1 MEKSHKIFY
10 GWWVV
15 LVITILFFIG
25 GAAPFAVVLKQ
36 LMMQF
41 HTGRGEV
48 SLSQSINSIAG
59 GVMGIFVGRMLQ
71 HNSPKKFMLWGSII
85 SGLSTLTISLAHSLW
100 FLYLF
105 FLIGGIAGAF
115 SNAIAMFTILSRWF
129 TKKWGTA
136 IGIAMTGGGIGS
148 ILIQPLVGSIAQN
161 YGWQATYILAG
172 GLVLVIN
179 VPLILF
185 VLKDRPEAMGLLA
198 DGEKPEIGQVI
209 IKQNIQTPLKLSGDD
224 GNTRFLSY
232 IKNPSLWLMGLSFAF
247 AAIGSSA
254 VTTQE
259 VSLLTD
265 MHVSDTVAATARGIT
280 LGIGA
285 VSALASGWLAD
296 KFISRYVT
304 LLFFLLAMIGMFI
317 LMPAVSMSQI
327 WPFVIIYGLGI
338 GAGGTLLPVVTKD
351 IFGARDFSAMFG
363 FVIVLLAAGNSI
375 GAPLAGFMYDAT
387 GSYHRVFM
395 IITGIYAAAIIAL
408 YFAFGA
414 NPKPLLRSAKTIKK
428 DRAEF

>member
-1 MEKSHKIFY
+1 
-10 GWWVV
+10 
-15 LVITILFFIG
+15 
-25 GAAPFAVVLKQ
+25 
-36 LMMQF
+36 
-41 HTGRGEV
+41 
-48 SLSQSINSIAG
+48 
-59 GVMGIFVGRMLQ
+59 
-71 HNSPKKFMLWGSII
+71 
-85 SGLSTLTISLAHSLW
+85 
-100 FLYLF
+100 LYLF
-105 FLIGGIAGAF
+105 FLIGGVAGAF

-129 TKKWGTA
+129 SRKWGTA

-148 ILIQPLVGSIAQN
+148 ILIQPLVGNIAQN

-185 VLKDRPEAMGLLA
+185 VVKDRPEAMGLRP
-198 DGEKPEIGQVI
+198 DGGKPAIAPAI
-209 IKQNIQTPLKLSGDD
+209 IKPNIQTPGKLPATD

-232 IKNPSLWLMGLSFAF
+232 LKSPPLWLMGLSFAF

-296 KFISRYVT
+296 RFFSRYVT
-304 LLFFLLAMIGMFI
+304 LLFLILSITGMFI
-317 LMPAVSMSQI
+317 LVPAVSMSQI
-327 WPFVIIYGLGI
+327 WPFVVIYGLGI
-338 GAGGTLLPVVTKD
+338 GAGGTLLPIVTKD
-351 IFGARDFSAMFG
+351 IFGARDFSAIFG
-363 FVIVLLAAGNSI
+363 FVIVLLAIGNSI
-375 GAPLAGFMYDAT
+375 GAPLAGFMFDAT

-414 NPKPLLRSAKTIKK
+414 NPKPLVRSAKPTK
-428 DRAEF
+428 

>member
-1 MEKSHKIFY
+1 MKKNNKIFY
-10 GWWVV
+10 GWWIV

-36 LMMQF
+36 LMAQF

-48 SLSQSINSIAG
+48 SLSQSITSIAG
-59 GVMGIFVGRMLQ
+59 GITGIFVGRIL
-71 HNSPKKFMLWGSII
+71 HRHSPKKFMLWGTII
-85 SGLSTLTISLAHSLW
+85 SGLCTLLLSLAHSLL
-100 FLYLF
+100 FLYVF
-105 FLIGGIAGAF
+105 FLIGGVAGAF

-129 TKKWGTA
+129 TRKWGTA

-148 ILIQPLVGSIAQN
+148 IAIQPLVGIIAQN
-161 YGWQATYILAG
+161 YGWQATYLFAGSLILA
-172 GLVLVIN
+172 VN

-185 VLKDRPEAMGLLA
+185 VLKERPESMGLLP
-198 DGEKPEIGQVI
+198 DGDKPGETPVPLNGKMLVPPPA
-209 IKQNIQTPLKLSGDD
+209 KLTNIDRNNQTFTYL
-224 GNTRFLSY
+224 
-232 IKNPSLWLMGLSFAF
+232 KNPSLWLMGISFAF
-247 AAIGSSA
+247 VAIGSSA

-259 VSLLTD
+259 VSFLTD

-285 VSALASGWLAD
+285 ISALASGWFAD
-296 KFISRYVT
+296 RLISRYVT
-304 LLFFLLAMIGMFI
+304 ILFFFLSMVGMLI
-317 LMPAVSMSQI
+317 LIPAVSMSQI

-338 GAGGTLLPVVTKD
+338 GAGGTLLPIVTRD

-363 FVIVLLAAGNSI
+363 FVIVLLSAGNSI

-387 GSYHRVFM
+387 GSYHSVFI
-395 IITGIYAAAIIAL
+395 IITAVYIAAIVCI

-414 NPKPLLRSAKTIKK
+414 NPKPLVRPSKLQK
-428 DRAEF
+428 

>member
-1 MEKSHKIFY
+1 MNKSKKIFY

-15 LVITILFFIG
+15 LVITVLFFIG

-36 LMMQF
+36 LMTQF

-48 SLSQSINSIAG
+48 SLCQSINSIAG

-71 HNSPKKFMLWGSII
+71 HNSPKKFALWGTVI
-85 SGLSTLTISLAHSLW
+85 SGLCTLIISLAHSLW

-105 FLIGGIAGAF
+105 FLIGGVAGAF

-129 TKKWGTA
+129 NRKWGTA

-161 YGWQATYILAG
+161 YGWQATYVFAG
-172 GLVLVIN
+172 GLVLAVN

-198 DGEKPEIGQVI
+198 DGEPQIISPINIKKIMNRPERL
-209 IKQNIQTPLKLSGDD
+209 TAAD
-224 GNTRFLSY
+224 GNTRFLTY
-232 IKNPSLWLMGLSFAF
+232 LKNPSLWLMGISFAF

-259 VSLLTD
+259 VSFLTD

-296 KFISRYVT
+296 RLISRYVT
-304 LLFFLLAMIGMFI
+304 LLFFLLAMIGMLI
-317 LMPAVSMSQI
+317 LIPAVSMTQI
-327 WPFVIIYGLGI
+327 WPFVVIYGLGI
-338 GAGGTLLPVVTKD
+338 GAGGTLLPIVTKD

-387 GSYHRVFM
+387 GSYHRVFI
-395 IITGIYAAAIIAL
+395 IITGIYAAAIISL

-414 NPKPLLRSAKTIKK
+414 NPKPLLRPSKPTK
-428 DRAEF
+428 

>member
-1 MEKSHKIFY
+1 MGKNDKIFY

-36 LMMQF
+36 LMTQF

-48 SLSQSINSIAG
+48 SLCQSINSIAG

-71 HNSPKKFMLWGSII
+71 RNSPKKFMLWGSVI
-85 SGLSTLTISLAHSLW
+85 SGLCTLIISLAHSLW

-105 FLIGGIAGAF
+105 FLIGGVAGAF

-129 TKKWGTA
+129 SRKWGTA

-148 ILIQPLVGSIAQN
+148 ILIQPLVGNIAQN

-185 VLKDRPEAMGLLA
+185 VVKDRPEAMGLRP
-198 DGEKPEIGQVI
+198 DGGKPAIGPAI
-209 IKQNIQTPLKLSGDD
+209 IKPNIQTPGKLPATD

-232 IKNPSLWLMGLSFAF
+232 LKNPSLWLMGLSFAF

-259 VSLLTD
+259 VSFLTD

-296 KFISRYVT
+296 RFFSRYVT
-304 LLFFLLAMIGMFI
+304 LLFLILSITGMFI
-317 LMPAVSMSQI
+317 LVPAVSMSQI
-327 WPFVIIYGLGI
+327 WPFVVIYGLGI
-338 GAGGTLLPVVTKD
+338 GAGSTLLPIVTKD
-351 IFGARDFSAMFG
+351 IFGARDFSAIFG
-363 FVIVLLAAGNSI
+363 FVIVLLAIGNSI
-375 GAPLAGFMYDAT
+375 GAPLAGFMFDAT

-414 NPKPLLRSAKTIKK
+414 NPKPLVRSAKPTK
-428 DRAEF
+428 